1 MLRKELVDEE
11 RWVSSNRF
19 NRTLAL
25 YQVLPGPEAHELCV
39 YFGYLAKGR
48 VGGVLAGLG
57 FFLPG
62 FLLMFALTWLYVT
75 FGIAG
80 PAQAIFYGIQPA
92 VVALIVRAMHR
103 IGGHALHSPSH
114 PEHRWLWGIAA
125 AAVLVSLGGVPFWLT
140 LPVGGLV
147 YVLVKRGMVAVAGA
161 VLAVFV
167 LGAGAYVFSRMA
179 EVGLLPGLA
188 AAPGAAGAD
197 SAAQAT

>member
-1 MLRKELVDEE
+1 MSHWELFRRFLRFGFLAWGGPVAQIAMLRKELVDEE

-25 YQVLPGPEAHELCV
+25 YQVLPGPEASELCV

-48 VGGVLAGLG
+48 LGGVLAGMG

-62 FLLMFALTWLYVT
+62 FLLMFALTWIYVT
-75 FGIAG
+75 FGISG
-80 PAQAIFYGIQPA
+80 VGRAIFFGIQPA

-125 AAVLVSLGGVPFWLT
+125 AAVLVSLGGVPFWVT

-147 YVLVKRGMVAVAGA
+147 YVLVKRGMV
-161 VLAVFV
+161 
-167 LGAGAYVFSRMA
+167 
-179 EVGLLPGLA
+179 
-188 AAPGAAGAD
+188 
-197 SAAQAT
+197 